1 MGRWQRTHEAISE
14 AALEL
19 FTECGYDATRT
30 AQIAARAGVSEMT
43 LFRHF
48 PTKDSLL
55 VVDPFDPVMA
65 DAVRTR
71 PGHEPPM
78 RALVA
83 GIGQVWAAMDPETTG
98 ALRDRLRLIAQ
109 TPTLRGAIERNSAD
123 TVSVLVGAL
132 RDRGVEEQ
140 RAHVAAAAVIAGLS
154 AALLRWAVT
163 AEADL
168 DQVVLDALAVLGG
181 D

>member
-71 PGHEPPM
+71 PEHEPPM
-78 RALVA
+78 RAVTA
-83 GIGQVWAAMDPETTG
+83 GIGEVWSRIDRETAS

-109 TPTLRGAIERNSAD
+109 TPKLRGAIERNSET
-123 TVSVLVGAL
+123 TVSVLVEAL
-132 RDRGVEEQ
+132 RARGVQELPAQ
-140 RAHVAAAAVIAGLS
+140 VAAAAVIAGLS
-154 AALLRWAVT
+154 AALLRWVVT
-163 AEADL
+163 EGADL
-168 DQVVLDALAVLGG
+168 DQVLLDALAVLGG